1 MYGMKKIILLFGGML
16 SIILHVVAQQRIVA
30 ECTITYSIVA
40 DASVTDKDLVESL
53 KESSKI
59 VYIKGNNS
67 RSDLISPAFAQS
79 TFFDK
84 TDGKAVVL
92 REFGNNKFMTKLDN
106 AGWKKQNIKFDGLS
120 IITSNETKT
129 ILGYECKKATIQ
141 LKDGSSF
148 DIYFATAI
156 VPSVKEYEYQFKD
169 VPGLV
174 LEYDTQENTGKK
186 IHYTATK
193 VNLSPVPAS
202 KFDIQAS
209 NYRML
214 N

>member
-1 MYGMKKIILLFGGML
+1 MKKIVLFFGGML
-16 SIILHVVAQQRIVA
+16 SIMLHVVAQQRIVA

-40 DASVTDKDLVESL
+40 DANVADKDLIESL
-53 KESSKI
+53 KESIKV

-67 RSDLISPAFAQS
+67 RSDLISPAFTQS

-84 TDGKAVVL
+84 SDGNAVVL

-106 AGWKKQNIKFDGLS
+106 AAWKKQNAKFEGLS
-120 IITSNETKT
+120 ISVSNETKS

-148 DIYFATAI
+148 EIYFATAI
-156 VPSVKEYEYQFKD
+156 APSVKGYEYQFKD

-174 LEYDTQENTGKK
+174 LEYDALEANGKK
-186 IHYTATK
+186 IHYTAAK